1 MKSNTMTTIE
11 YAKKLNEMEKEI
23 TKMKKSSIKSKT
35 AISLY
40 GILKGAKFS
49 LQDAH
54 VAKKSLFKKT
64 SP

>member
-1 MKSNTMTTIE
+1 MKNNMTTIE
-11 YAKKLNEMEKEI
+11 YVEKLNEMEKEI
-23 TKMKKSSIKSKT
+23 TKMKKSSVKPKI

-49 LQDAH
+49 LQDVHA
-54 VAKKSLFKKT
+54 AKKSLFKKV